1 MITLRVWFV
10 VSATAMVLA
19 ATSVWTAIA
28 SPARRSDRVPTP
40 AITSVGP
47 VSAAPWT
54 YLGASQGFDSSR
66 QVTDDLFSVL
76 EPAAQPRLDVYGN
89 EIDDAVTDYRI
100 DPRGDVYERHSPET
114 EVPRLAPPVS

>member
-19 ATSVWTAIA
+19 ASSVWTAIA
-28 SPARRSDRVPTP
+28 SPARGSHPAPTP
-40 AITSVGP
+40 AVTSVGP
-47 VSAAPWT
+47 ITSAPRI
-54 YLGASQGFDSSR
+54 YLGAGQEFDSSR
-66 QVTDDLFSVL
+66 ELPADLFSVL
-76 EPAAQPRLDVYGN
+76 EPATQPRLDVYGN

-114 EVPRLAPPVS
+114 EVPRLGPPVS

>member
-28 SPARRSDRVPTP
+28 SPARGFHMIATP
-40 AITSVGP
+40 AVTSVGP
-47 VSAAPWT
+47 VAGVPWT
-54 YLGASQGFDSSR
+54 YLRAGQGFDSSP

-76 EPAAQPRLDVYGN
+76 EPATKPHLDVYGN

>member
-28 SPARRSDRVPTP
+28 GPARGSRAISTP
-40 AITSVGP
+40 AVTSVGP
-47 VSAAPWT
+47 ASSAPWI
-54 YLGASQGFDSSR
+54 YMGAGQGFDSSR

-76 EPAAQPRLDVYGN
+76 EPATQPRLDVYGN

-100 DPRGDVYERHSPET
+100 DRRGDVYERHSPET

>member
-10 VSATAMVLA
+10 VSATALVLA
-19 ATSVWTAIA
+19 VSSVWAAVA
-28 SPARRSDRVPTP
+28 SPARGFHMATTPT
-40 AITSVGP
+40 ISRVGP
-47 VSAAPWT
+47 VTPWT
-54 YLGASQGFDSSR
+54 SLGSGRTFGSSR

-76 EPAAQPRLDVYGN
+76 DPAAQPHLDVYGN
-89 EIDDAVTDYRI
+89 EIDDAVTDYRV